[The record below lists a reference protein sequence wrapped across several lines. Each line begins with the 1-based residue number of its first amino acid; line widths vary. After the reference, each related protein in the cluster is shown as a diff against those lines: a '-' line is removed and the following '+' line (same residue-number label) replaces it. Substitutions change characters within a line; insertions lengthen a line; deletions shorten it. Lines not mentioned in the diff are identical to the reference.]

1 MKDKKNNN
9 PDFLEQIINEIFD
22 LFFKGASIICKF
34 VWDKSKDTLS
44 SQFNS
49 KKPLE
54 INTETF
60 NTPTVWNDWRKPL
73 YSHTLRQETDFRYID
88 FKINTLVMGTTG
100 QGKNVLL
107 DTIINERLS
116 AKMPVM
122 YIAPKGDKDD
132 IVKFELLN
140 KLHNISAIVVS
151 DFVPDSAAYNP
162 IANGTVSAI
171 VERIHKSF
179 EWSEQYYSDCSYTA
193 LIEAVSIIKGD
204 LEAFPECR
212 KKELEAVKYSG
223 GSTPTF
229 KKIEEILK
237 SLYEKGSYEEK
248 NISGLLNKINKIN
261 TSSFG
266 RVLNHD
272 DAWTISEIRKQKR
285 SVIYSISNLKF
296 PEISRMIGR
305 IITLDLQHY
314 VAEVY
319 ELASSERKKLVSM
332 AVVVDELGA
341 VATESF
347 SSAFNQFRGARM
359 NMIAGFQCLADL
371 DKVSTLFK
379 RVIISNSNNFFI
391 GLMKDPDEAEF
402 LAKMIGTKGAK
413 KMTHKMENE
422 EELEIGSSRD
432 GHEFVVSPDL
442 FKNGN
447 TGKFVVYTFLG
458 RHSVRDIISVKMKF
472 TIDNLK
478 KMTKK
483 ESQTFKVEPLLISSD
498 FHTRRNTNPVSRINN
513 EGSFPQQS

>member
-9 PDFLEQIINEIFD
+9 PDFLEQVINEFFD
-22 LFFKGASIICKF
+22 LIFKGISIICKF
-34 VWDKSKDTLS
+34 AWDKSKDTVF
-44 SQFNS
+44 SQFAP

-54 INTETF
+54 VSLETF
-60 NTPTVWNDWRKPL
+60 NTPTVWNDWSMPL

-132 IVKFELLN
+132 IVKFQLLN
-140 KLHNISAIVVS
+140 RLHNRPAYVVS
-151 DFVPDSAAYNP
+151 DFIANSDTYNP

-193 LIEAVSIIKGD
+193 LIEAVSVIKGE
-204 LEAFPECR
+204 LNSFSENR
-212 KKELEAVKYSG
+212 RKELENISFEG
-223 GSTPTF
+223 NSTPTF
-229 KKIEEILK
+229 QKIEVVLR
-237 SLYEKGSYEEK
+237 SLHDSGSQEEQ
-248 NISGLLNKINKIN
+248 NISGLINKINKIN

-266 RVLNHD
+266 KILNSEE
-272 DAWTISEIRKQKR
+272 ALTISKIRNEQN

-296 PEISRMIGR
+296 PDISRMIGR

-319 ELASSERKKLVSM
+319 ELDSSQRNSLIPM

-371 DKVSTLFK
+371 DKVNTLFK

-432 GHEFVVSPDL
+432 GHEFVISPDL

-472 TIDNLK
+472 TTDNLK
-478 KMTKK
+478 KLTNKD
-483 ESQTFKVEPLLISSD
+483 PYLITEKSNSNNQAA
-498 FHTRRNTNPVSRINN
+498 FSRRNINPTTRNID
-513 EGSFPQQS
+513 GTFL